1 MRRLTVLCL
10 LTWMACA
17 TDTENNTEESAPGE
31 SSPAAEDISLS
42 PSSTDAE
49 IMRHLYQAELAQ
61 KATDALTS
69 YFPEMTRDRAY
80 AIQKL
85 RLAHREQSSRRVG
98 WKIGWSRLANP
109 EDELDPV
116 VGHVMEDRLFPEG
129 EPLSTRYFVEGTT
142 GAEAEIVF
150 YLNKDLPGPE
160 VSAEE
165 VADAVEAVGVAME
178 FVSGRLTEPHKREHA
193 VADNVYGAGVVLGAK
208 RFQLDEVDFSGEVG
222 QVEVNATIVEEGPA
236 TSIMG
241 KDPFEA
247 LVWIANELPKRGM
260 QLHAGDFVVTG
271 TVCVPP
277 PVKAGDSARVIFTN
291 LGSVSADFVE

>member
-10 LTWMACA
+10 LSWMACA
-17 TDTENNTEESAPGE
+17 TESEEVAPGE
-31 SSPAAEDISLS
+31 SSPAADSASLS
-42 PSSTDAE
+42 PSSGDAE
-49 IMRHLYQAELAQ
+49 IMEYLYRAELEQ

-69 YFPEMTRDRAY
+69 HFPEMTRDRAY

-109 EDELDPV
+109 EDELDPI
-116 VGHVMEDRLFPEG
+116 VGHIMEDRLFPEG

-142 GAEAEIVF
+142 GAEAEVVF
-150 YLNKDLPGPE
+150 YLNQDLPGPE

-165 VADAVEAVGVAME
+165 LAVSVEAVGVAME
-178 FVSGRLTEPHKREHA
+178 FVSGRLTQPHEREHA
-193 VADNVYGAGVVLGAK
+193 VADNVYGAGVVLGAE
-208 RFQLDEVDFSGEVG
+208 RFQLDQVDFSGELG
-222 QVEVNATIVEEGPA
+222 QVEVNGTVVEEGPA

-247 LVWIANELPKRGM
+247 LLWIANELPKRGM
-260 QLHAGDFVVTG
+260 PLQAGDFVVTG

-277 PVKAGDSARVIFTN
+277 RVKAGDSARVVFTN
-291 LGSVSADFVE
+291 LGSVSVEFVD

>member
-1 MRRLTVLCL
+1 MRRFTLLCL

-17 TDTENNTEESAPGE
+17 TDTEEVARGDR
-31 SSPAAEDISLS
+31 SPAEERASLS

-49 IMRHLYQAELAQ
+49 IMEHLYRAELEQ

-69 YFPEMTRDRAY
+69 HFPEITRDRAY

-142 GAEAEIVF
+142 GAEAEVVF

-165 VADAVEAVGVAME
+165 LADAVEAVGAAME
-178 FVSGRLTEPHKREHA
+178 FVSGRLTQPHEREHA
-193 VADNVYGAGVVLGAK
+193 VADNVYGAGVVLGAQ
-208 RFQLDEVDFSGEVG
+208 RFDLDDVDFSGEIG
-222 QVEVNATIVEEGPA
+222 QVEVNGIIEQEGPA

-260 QLHAGDFVVTG
+260 HLHAGDFVVTG

-277 PVKAGDSARVIFTN
+277 PVKAGDSARVLFTS
-291 LGSVSADFVE
+291 LGSVSVEFAN

>member
-17 TDTENNTEESAPGE
+17 TDTENDTEEAAPGE

-49 IMRHLYQAELAQ
+49 IMKHLYQAELEQ

-116 VGHVMEDRLFPEG
+116 VGHIMEDRLFPEG

-165 VADAVEAVGVAME
+165 VAEAVEAVGVAME
-178 FVSGRLTEPHKREHA
+178 FVSGRLTQPHKREHA

-208 RFQLDEVDFSGEVG
+208 RFQLDEVDLSGEVG

-241 KDPFEA
+241 KDPFAA

-291 LGSVSADFVE
+291 LGSVSVDFVE